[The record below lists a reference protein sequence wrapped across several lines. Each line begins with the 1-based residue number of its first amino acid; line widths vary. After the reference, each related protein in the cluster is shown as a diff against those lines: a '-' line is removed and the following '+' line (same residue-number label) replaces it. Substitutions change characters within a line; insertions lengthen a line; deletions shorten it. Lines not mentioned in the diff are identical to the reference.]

1 MMKSIYSSVVVAVT
15 ALLFG
20 TAYAQDSNLEKNLK
34 GLLPSNMPIE
44 SVQETPM
51 EGVYEVV
58 AGGQPLYVY
67 SAGKFLM
74 IGDVYDAESRVNLG
88 EQKKNQQMSEAIKSV
103 PEEEMIV
110 LGDNSDRYVVV
121 FTDTDCG
128 YCQRFHRNVAELN
141 ERGLQVRYLMFPRAG
156 LESDSYNEAV
166 SVWCADDQG
175 RAMTVAKSG
184 GMVEEKNCENPVAAQ
199 YELGQQIGIRGT
211 PTMILDNGEVIP
223 GYLPPAQLLSR
234 AGIGES

>member
-1 MMKSIYSSVVVAVT
+1 MMKSIYSSIVAAAT
-15 ALLFG
+15 AFLFA
-20 TAYAQDSNLEKNLK
+20 TAYAQDSNLEENLK

-74 IGDVYDAESRVNLG
+74 IGDVYDAQSRVNLG

-175 RAMTVAKSG
+175 RAMTTAKSG
-184 GMVEEKNCENPVAAQ
+184 GRVEPKECANPVADQ
-199 YELGQQIGIRGT
+199 YALGQQIGIRGT
-211 PTMILDNGEVIP
+211 PTMILDTGKVIP
-223 GYLPPAQLLSR
+223 GYLPVDRLLGE
-234 AGIGES
+234 AGIAN